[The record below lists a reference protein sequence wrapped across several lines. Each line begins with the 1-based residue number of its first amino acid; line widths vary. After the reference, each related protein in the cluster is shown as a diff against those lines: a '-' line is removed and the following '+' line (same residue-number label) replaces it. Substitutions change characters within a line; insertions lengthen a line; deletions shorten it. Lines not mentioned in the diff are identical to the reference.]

1 MHLERRMALSQ
12 PRPTATVS
20 FKVTA
25 ELKARLDVVVQAAKE
40 QGYEFSVDKRLAAS
54 LATLISRDE
63 RFLGVGKFAEP
74 EKRVPSSKGP
84 ESGPLKDGL
93 AIDEPVGD

>member
-1 MHLERRMALSQ
+1 MVLSQ

-40 QGYEFSVDKRLAAS
+40 QGYEFSFDKRLATS

-63 RFLGVGKFAEP
+63 RFLGIGKFAEP
-74 EKRVPSSKGP
+74 DKPTPSSKGLD
-84 ESGPLKDGL
+84 SGPLKEDIAAG
-93 AIDEPVGD
+93 EPAGD

>member
-1 MHLERRMALSQ
+1 MALSQ

-40 QGYEFSVDKRLAAS
+40 QGYEFSFDKRLAAS

-63 RFLGVGKFAEP
+63 RFLGVGKFAERTAQP
-74 EKRVPSSKGP
+74 PSSKAP
-84 ESGPLKDGL
+84 ESGPLREDVTAGEL
-93 AIDEPVGD
+93 TGD

>member
-1 MHLERRMALSQ
+1 MVLSQ
-12 PRPTATVS
+12 PRPTVTVS

-40 QGYEFSVDKRLAAS
+40 QGYEFSFDKRLAAS

-63 RFLGVGKFAEP
+63 RFLGVGKFAESDKP
-74 EKRVPSSKGP
+74 NQNSKGP
-84 ESGPLKDGL
+84 ESGPLKEDIAAG
-93 AIDEPVGD
+93 EPTGD